1 MAKKKSSVTKE
12 EALALPGETS
22 GEAAPATEKKVRK
35 APQPRELPD
44 QTLYLTEKFSE
55 SGTVF
60 GSIREFVAENGGS
73 ALRSAIVAHMVQNFK
88 PKKSTMAIEPF
99 VNSYMR
105 DVVKLG
111 HLSDTDLGI
120 KVLPVKPEKPK
131 KESTKDA
138 NGLSELG
145 KKLLK
150 TLAGELSEGEV
161 ANGTS
166 SVTIDALATLV
177 DKNAQNLRMSL
188 KSLISK
194 KLAEYSTVDEK
205 EVVLLTQAGWD
216 LANAPEAAPAEAA

>member
-1 MAKKKSSVTKE
+1 MAKKKSA
-12 EALALPGETS
+12 EAPAEATVEG
-22 GEAAPATEKKVRK
+22 AAPAAEKKVRK

-44 QTLYLTEKFSE
+44 QTLYLTDKYSE

-60 GSIREFVAENGGS
+60 GAIREFVASKGGS
-73 ALRSAIVAHMVQNFK
+73 ALRSEIIAHMVANFK

-99 VNSYMR
+99 VKSYMR
-105 DVVKLG
+105 DVVKLR

-120 KVLPVKPEKPK
+120 TTLAVKPEKPK

-150 TLAGELSEGEV
+150 AIAGELSEGEV
-161 ANGTS
+161 NNGTS
-166 SVTIDALATLV
+166 TVTIEGLATQV
-177 DKNAQNLRMSL
+177 GKNAQNLRMSL

-194 KLAEYSTVDEK
+194 KLAEYSTVDGK
-205 EVVLLTQAGWD
+205 EFVVLTKAGWD